1 MPTHKKH
8 HHIVK
13 EPESNNNNNNNNSP
27 FDFNLDSIAKLLGKV
42 NLLDM
47 VPVLEK
53 MGSREAEGNNKS
65 KADIINAIKI
75 LLDSDKGELV
85 AVLIE
90 AYGMSRLSTKK

>member
-13 EPESNNNNNNNNSP
+13 EPESNNNNNP

-90 AYGMSRLSTKK
+90 AYGMSRLSIKK

>member
-13 EPESNNNNNNNNSP
+13 EPESNNNNNNSP

>member
-13 EPESNNNNNNNNSP
+13 EPENNSP
-27 FDFNLDSIAKLLGKV
+27 FDFNLDNIAKILGKINV
-42 NLLDM
+42 LDM

-65 KADIINAIKI
+65 RADIINAIKI
-75 LLDSDKGELV
+75 LLDSDKGELIT
-85 AVLIE
+85 VLIE
-90 AYGMSRLSTKK
+90 AYGMSRMNTKK